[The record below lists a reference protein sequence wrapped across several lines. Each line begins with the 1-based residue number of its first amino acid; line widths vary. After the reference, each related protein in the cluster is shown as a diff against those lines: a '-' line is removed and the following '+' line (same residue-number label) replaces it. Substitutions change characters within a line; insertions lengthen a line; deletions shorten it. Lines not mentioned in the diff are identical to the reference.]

1 MIAPDFHGTKRQP
14 GGIVVP
20 GKRQISDV
28 EKQQVLDRQGLRCFI
43 DNHPVADA
51 ADLEYDH
58 IQPYAE
64 GGTSTVANIA
74 AVCKKHNREKGA
86 LSLSEYRDRLD
97 LRTFFEGAPKR
108 RLDDLFEARLAAGKF
123 GQPVSAEVEGNTVKL
138 YFEGAS
144 PETLPLYKRP
154 STAERYFY
162 ALMPVEHLR
171 NDVDLQPRSLEPERL
186 WELYRHLRTHTQ
198 LAPSVGRL
206 VGEEVLLFDGQHKAA
221 AQVWA
226 GRKRVECKIYL
237 DPDVR
242 RLKETNLTAHDK
254 LRQMPFYTSTLL
266 EKYADLA
273 HEDWE
278 AFLETQG
285 PKTEAAFVA
294 FMRDRTGL
302 TKAAAVKRVRSVI
315 YRDILEDPDNSLRE
329 YVAEENRARANPI
342 TMSRLERTFFAEF
355 IAPPPL
361 DDEFETDAWHR
372 DEEKQNLV
380 FLFNVVVE
388 KALDGQ
394 WNPEAGDAAHKKAAR
409 LFSAGALRAWVPF
422 LHDAIAPAL
431 RLFQSEERRK
441 VFYRTL
447 EESDREVIRGLV
459 ERLLSHKVWQD
470 PDPGLNDLRYDD
482 AERAKTMLAQAGLT
496 PNWILGND

>member
-1 MIAPDFHGTKRQP
+1 MT
-14 GGIVVP
+14 VP
-20 GKRQISDV
+20 GKRQISDA
-28 EKQQVLDRQGLRCFI
+28 EKQEVLKRQGLRCFI

-58 IQPYAE
+58 IQAYTE
-64 GGTSTVANIA
+64 GGQSTSANIA
-74 AVCKKHNREKGA
+74 AVCKKHNREKGT

-97 LRTFFEGAPKR
+97 LRAFFEGASKR
-108 RLDDLFEARLAAGKF
+108 RLDDLLMTKLGNGGF
-123 GQPVSAEVEGNTVKL
+123 GQAVASEVEDNTVRL
-138 YFEGAS
+138 YFEGVA
-144 PETLPLYKRP
+144 PETVPLYKCP
-154 STAERYFY
+154 STGEQYFY

-171 NDVDLQPRSLEPERL
+171 NDSDLQPRSLEPERL
-186 WELYRHLRTHTQ
+186 WGLYHHLRTHTQ
-198 LAPSVGRL
+198 LAPGVGRL
-206 VGEEVLLFDGQHKAA
+206 VGGDVLLFDGQHKAA

-226 GRKRVECKIYL
+226 GRKRIECKIYL

-285 PKTEAAFVA
+285 PKTEAAFVD
-294 FMRDRTGL
+294 FMRNRAGL
-302 TKAAAVKRVRSVI
+302 TKAVAVKRVRSVI
-315 YRDILEDPDNSLRE
+315 YRDILDHSDNKLRD
-329 YVAEENRARANPI
+329 YITEENRGRTNPI

-361 DDEFETDAWHR
+361 DDEFETDDWHR
-372 DEEKQNLV
+372 DEEKENVV
-380 FLFNVVVE
+380 FLFNLVVD
-388 KALDGQ
+388 KALEGK
-394 WNPEAGDAAHKKAAR
+394 WNPERGDAAHKEAAR

-422 LHDAIAPAL
+422 LHDAVAPAL
-431 RLFQSEERRK
+431 RLFQAEERRRI
-441 VFYRTL
+441 FYRQL
-447 EESDREVIRGLV
+447 EASDREVIEGLV
-459 ERLLSHKVWQD
+459 DKLLSHKVWQD
-470 PDPGLNDLRYDD
+470 LDPALNDLRYDD

-496 PNWILGND
+496 PNWILGSS

>member
-1 MIAPDFHGTKRQP
+1 
-14 GGIVVP
+14 VP

-28 EKQQVLDRQGLRCFI
+28 EKQEVLERQGLRCFI
-43 DNHPVADA
+43 DNHPVVDA

-58 IQPYAE
+58 IQPYSE
-64 GGTSTVANIA
+64 GGASTSANIA
-74 AVCKKHNREKGA
+74 AVCKKHNREKGT

-97 LRTFFEGAPKR
+97 LRAFFEGATKR
-108 RLDDLFEARLAAGKF
+108 RLDDLFTTKLGTSGF
-123 GQPVSAEVEGNTVKL
+123 GQAVSSEVEGNNVKL
-138 YFEGAS
+138 YFDGGP
-144 PETLPLYKRP
+144 PETVPLYTCP
-154 STAERYFY
+154 ATDERYFY

-171 NDVDLQPRSLEPERL
+171 NDFELQPRALEPERL

-198 LAPSVGRL
+198 LAPGVGRL
-206 VGEEVLLFDGQHKAA
+206 VGGDVLLFDGQHKAA

-285 PKTEAAFVA
+285 AKTEAAFVD
-294 FMRDRTGL
+294 FMKNQTGL

-315 YRDILEDPDNSLRE
+315 YRDILDDPNNKLRE
-329 YVAEENRARANPI
+329 YITEENRGRANPI
-342 TMSRLERTFFAEF
+342 TMYRLEKTFFAEF

-361 DDEFETDAWHR
+361 DDEFETESWHR
-372 DEEKQNLV
+372 DEEKENVV
-380 FLFNVVVE
+380 FLFNVIVD
-388 KALDGQ
+388 KALEGR
-394 WNPEAGDAAHKKAAR
+394 WNPELADAAHKKAAR

-422 LHDAIAPAL
+422 LHDAVAPAL
-431 RLFQSEERRK
+431 RLFQSEERRRI
-441 VFYRTL
+441 FYRQL
-447 EESDREVIRGLV
+447 ESSDRVVIEGLV
-459 ERLLSHKVWQD
+459 DKLLSHKV
-470 PDPGLNDLRYDD
+470 GR
-482 AERAKTMLAQAGLT
+482 T
-496 PNWILGND
+496 PIRPSTIFVTTTPSARRGC